1 MIPVKNGSPFD
12 GIRPLLSILFV
23 LIVFILQQGRQA
35 LLHTGHDWI
44 SLFILQQGRQTAACQ
59 DSQPLG
65 RAGESRVEAVARQ

>member
-12 GIRPLLSILFV
+12 GIRPVLSILFV

-44 SLFILQQGRQTAACQ
+44 FIFISPYFSSRGVMA
-59 DSQPLG
+59 P
-65 RAGESRVEAVARQ
+65 RARTVRRRVARERAV